1 MRLYQ
6 PNRSLQQAQSGE
18 DNIERK
24 YIDRQGQA
32 NFFLLA
38 QFTLPEMAAHAALTL
53 FFLLSGQW
61 LAFLL
66 NAPLVAFNV
75 NK

>member
-1 MRLYQ
+1 VKREEHRTTIGRAALTDGFPCKPPY
-6 PNRSLQQAQSGE
+6 
-18 DNIERK
+18 
-24 YIDRQGQA
+24 
-32 NFFLLA
+32 

-61 LAFLL
+61 IAFLL

-75 NK
+75 NKYV

>member
-24 YIDRQGQA
+24 YIDRQDQA
-32 NFFLLA
+32 NSF
-38 QFTLPEMAAHAALTL
+38 
-53 FFLLSGQW
+53 
-61 LAFLL
+61 
-66 NAPLVAFNV
+66 
-75 NK
+75 